1 MPEQKQ
7 IPATPAEAEK
17 MAMKAVGDYLTACR
31 MTDQAQIGNYL
42 MKICS
47 VAGAAIQVAAASHE
61 RPSVLYRPSLTVDG
75 NQWCAIYGEN
85 LQDGVAGFGNSPADA
100 MWDFDRNWVRGIAP
114 KAAQPNVRVEG
125 LR

>member
-1 MPEQKQ
+1 MNPVRDHEFQSR
-7 IPATPAEAEK
+7 AAEAICHE
-17 MAMKAVGDYLTACR
+17 AR
-31 MTDQAQIGNYL
+31 M
-42 MKICS
+42 
-47 VAGAAIQVAAASHE
+47 AGAAIQVAAASHE

-114 KAAQPNVRVEG
+114 KAAQEKT
-125 LR
+125 

>member
-114 KAAQPNVRVEG
+114 KAAQEKT
-125 LR
+125 